1 MSHEEGLLLVSKNT
15 QSELVPKLDGVQ
27 TPAMRQHILCGLAN
41 IVYPHFVYL
50 FLRSKEFIIF

>member
-1 MSHEEGLLLVSKNT
+1 MLQEEGLLLVSKNMY
-15 QSELVPKLDGVQ
+15 SKLVPKLDGVQ

-50 FLRSKEFIIF
+50 FLRSNKFIFF